1 MIEEEPDLEICE
13 DESIEK
19 TLANPQ
25 HPIYK
30 VILALC
36 ALLTVLWSQ
45 NGSI

>member
-1 MIEEEPDLEICE
+1 MDEEIDDLEFCE
-13 DESIEK
+13 DESIER

-45 NGSI
+45 NGSM